1 MLCYNFN
8 IGDKLFKG
16 ERIIDNYA
24 LSKYYEES
32 LSLYDK
38 KIKGIYYTP
47 KAIVNYILEDIFKNH
62 DIVENP
68 EPKILDL
75 SCGCGNFLISA
86 YEILYE
92 LIKKNKAKIDEKFGH
107 NYINNISNHIIN
119 KCIYGID
126 IDKNAINILKEL
138 LYRKKI
144 SNDNIQKDISI
155 DVNNIS
161 CEDALKKQY
170 SIKFD
175 YIVGNPPYIG
185 HKSLDKEYKK
195 FLLSEY
201 KDVYKDKADI
211 YFCFYKKALDLLNE
225 KGKIGFI
232 TPRYFL
238 ESPSGKLLR
247 DYLYNNCNIKKIID
261 LQNINIFKNLGIAT
275 LITILE
281 RKTNDNILHT
291 YKIKNNINMNNI
303 KDLNILLRNDK
314 CEKISINQKDLQNN
328 WIILNY
334 EDNIF
339 YETIEKKSQYTLGDI
354 CISFQ
359 GIITGCDKA
368 FVLNNDDERIKYIDE
383 KLLKP
388 WIKNKNVNQYVIDES
403 SQKLI
408 YANNIDEI
416 NNYPY
421 IKENC
426 FKPYENKLKNRRECI
441 RKVRKWY
448 ELQWGR
454 ESHMFEKRKI
464 MYPYKSYNNRF
475 AIDENKNFSSADV
488 YSFHIKDEYLELFS
502 YEYIV
507 GILNSDIYDRYFK
520 MIGKCMGNK
529 VYDYY
534 PNKVMKLKIF
544 KDENYSEIEFISK
557 KIIDIKKEIKMSK
570 TSVKLQGKKNILNKE
585 IIYLE
590 NESHF
595 LQNKINKL
603 INKSL
608 NL

>member
-590 NESHF
+590 SESHF